1 MAIFYRFSSPYVCVC
16 VCLYTHTCGVFA
28 YFWGMQDS
36 AWYLASGS
44 HLVILIEEMNE
55 QSTDRGKPQW
65 HGITWTGIWDRR
77 SEKASQGMKM
87 WMNLKVKESP
97 TSWVGQERA
106 FLAWGEMYV
115 NKRAVLCL
123 AAQLCPTLC
132 DSIDCSPPG
141 SSVHGDSPGENT
153 RVVSHVLLQ
162 GIFQPR
168 DQSCVSHITG
178 GFFPVWATREGL
190 CKCINMGNCRCLG
203 NFKLFS
209 RIGW

>member
-141 SSVHGDSPGENT
+141 SSARGILQARILEWVASP
-153 RVVSHVLLQ
+153 
-162 GIFQPR
+162 
-168 DQSCVSHITG
+168 
-178 GFFPVWATREGL
+178 
-190 CKCINMGNCRCLG
+190 
-203 NFKLFS
+203 FS
-209 RIGW
+209 RGSSDSGVEPGFLQTDSFPSEPPGKPCCH

>member
-1 MAIFYRFSSPYVCVC
+1 
-16 VCLYTHTCGVFA
+16 
-28 YFWGMQDS
+28 
-36 AWYLASGS
+36 
-44 HLVILIEEMNE
+44 
-55 QSTDRGKPQW
+55 
-65 HGITWTGIWDRR
+65 
-77 SEKASQGMKM
+77 
-87 WMNLKVKESP
+87 MNLKVKESP

-162 GIFQPR
+162 GIFLTQGLNLGLP
-168 DQSCVSHITG
+168 G
-178 GFFPVWATREGL
+178 GASGKEPA
-190 CKCINMGNCRCLG
+190 CLMQET
-203 NFKLFS
+203 
-209 RIGW
+209 

>member
-97 TSWVGQERA
+97 TSWVGQEMA

-123 AAQLCPTLC
+123 AAQLCLTLC
-132 DSIDCSPPG
+132 DPMDSSPPG
-141 SSVHGDSPGENT
+141 PSVHGDSPGENT
-153 RVVSHVLLQ
+153 GMGCHALLQ
-162 GIFQPR
+162 GILPTQGSNPGLPHCR
-168 DQSCVSHITG
+168 QILYQLSHQDSWVG
-178 GFFPVWATREGL
+178 GYTPGCWNHLWFHF
-190 CKCINMGNCRCLG
+190 
-203 NFKLFS
+203 
-209 RIGW
+209 RIKRPGR